1 MARNREFDINE
12 ALTSAMGLFWLNGY
26 SNTSIDNL
34 LESMDIG
41 KGSFYQAFDNKRD
54 LYLQTLELYKNQS
67 RYFFEGISSNGKGI
81 NRLKNYFISLIDE
94 MYKEDFVQRGCFLC
108 NASIENSGKDNEI
121 TEIVSSGYKEVIDK
135 LQEIVEESQTIGE
148 IRKDLNP
155 EDTAH
160 WLFSSSYG
168 LLMLAKSN
176 FKKDKIKKIAMD
188 TINILV

>member
-168 LLMLAKSN
+168 LLMLAKSD

>member
-67 RYFFEGISSNGKGI
+67 RYFFEEISSNGKGI
-81 NRLKNYFISLIDE
+81 KRLKNYFISLIDE

-148 IRKDLNP
+148 IRKDLKP

-168 LLMLAKSN
+168 LLMLAKSD

>member
-67 RYFFEGISSNGKGI
+67 RYFFEEISSNGKGI
-81 NRLKNYFISLIDE
+81 KRLRNYFISLIDE

-148 IRKDLNP
+148 IRKDLKP

-168 LLMLAKSN
+168 LLMLAKSD